1 MNCDFRNA
9 PATAGKDQKGFN
21 VFSFDFLP
29 LKELLWLVAGI
40 ILGSLIGYL
49 LSLVKHHRKQ
59 DQLRQKQEELNQQLI
74 RCEARI
80 ESERNANKE
89 KMQLLEENRRHLENS
104 FQALS
109 AQALEAN
116 NRNFIHLAK
125 SSLETLH
132 KESQGDLAQRQQAI
146 DQLVQ
151 PLKESLHKV
160 DDKIEQLE
168 RARSNAYGRL
178 DQQLQTLL
186 VSQHKLE
193 AETGNLVRALR
204 APAVRG
210 RWGEIQLRKV
220 VEMAGMVNY
229 CDFVEQETADGGRLR
244 PDMVIK
250 LPNGRN
256 IIVDSKAPLEAYL
269 NALESDNDEERNTLL
284 TQHARQIRD
293 HVNKL
298 AGKSYWQQF
307 QPTPEFVVLFLP
319 AETFFSAAL
328 AKDPA
333 LIEAG
338 VDQKVLLAT
347 PTTLIALLRSVAYGW
362 RQEKLTENAE
372 TISQLGR
379 EMYDRLATMQQHF
392 LTLGKNLERAVD
404 SYNRGIAS
412 LDSRVMVSARKF
424 KDLGAGTTKNIE
436 DASQIDTLPRTPQT
450 VEE

>member
-1 MNCDFRNA
+1 MFS
-9 PATAGKDQKGFN
+9 PEFFLEKIFPWLLAG
-21 VFSFDFLP
+21 LT
-29 LKELLWLVAGI
+29 
-40 ILGSLIGYL
+40 LGYLSGYL
-49 LSLVKHHRKQ
+49 LSAKKYNKSKELLRRQQ
-59 DQLRQKQEELNQQLI
+59 DELSQKLA
-74 RCEARI
+74 RCEAQI
-80 ESERNANKE
+80 EAERQGNKE
-89 KMQLLEENRRHLENS
+89 KMQLLEDNRRQLENS

-109 AQALEAN
+109 AQALESN
-116 NRNFIHLAK
+116 NRSFLHLAK

-132 KESQGDLAQRQQAI
+132 QKSRGDLAQRQQAI
-146 DQLVQ
+146 DQLVH
-151 PLKESLHKV
+151 PLKESLNKV
-160 DDKIEQLE
+160 DHKIEQLE

-178 DQQLQTLL
+178 DQQLQSLL
-186 VSQHKLE
+186 TSQHKLE

-269 NALESDNDEERNTLL
+269 NALETDDDDKRNSLL
-284 TQHARQIRD
+284 TRHARQIRD
-293 HVNKL
+293 HVVKL
-298 AGKSYWQQF
+298 SAKSYWQQF

-328 AKDPA
+328 AKDPG

-362 RQEKLTENAE
+362 RQEQLTENAE
-372 TISQLGR
+372 AISQLGR
-379 EMYDRLATMQQHF
+379 EMYDRLATMQEHF
-392 LTLGKNLERAVD
+392 QQVGKNLERAVD

-424 KDLGAGTTKNIE
+424 KDLGAGTSKTIE
-436 DASQIDTLPRTPQT
+436 TANQIDTLPRIPQST
-450 VEE
+450 EE

>member
-1 MNCDFRNA
+1 MLSPEILLQQFY
-9 PATAGKDQKGFN
+9 PWLIAG
-21 VFSFDFLP
+21 L
-29 LKELLWLVAGI
+29 I
-40 ILGSLIGYL
+40 IGYL
-49 LSLVKHHRKQ
+49 SAYLISIKKLNRSKDLFRHEQEKLSHKLT
-59 DQLRQKQEELNQQLI
+59 
-74 RCEARI
+74 RCEAQI
-80 ESERNANKE
+80 EAERQGNKE
-89 KMQLLEENRRHLENS
+89 KLELLEHNRKQLEHS

-109 AQALEAN
+109 AQALESN
-116 NRNFIHLAK
+116 NRNFLHLAK
-125 SSLETLH
+125 TSLSALH
-132 KESQGDLAQRQQAI
+132 KENQGDLAQRQQAI

-151 PLKESLHKV
+151 PLQESLTKV
-160 DDKIEQLE
+160 DHKIELLE

-178 DQQLQTLL
+178 DQQLQSLL

-229 CDFVEQETADGGRLR
+229 CDFLEQETADGGRLR

-269 NALESDNDEERNTLL
+269 NSLESANEDERNTLL
-284 TQHARQIRD
+284 AQHARQIRD
-293 HVNKL
+293 HVVKL
-298 AGKSYWQQF
+298 AGKNYWEQF

-328 AKDPA
+328 AKDPS

-338 VDQKVLLAT
+338 VDRKVLLAT

-372 TISQLGR
+372 AISQLGR
-379 EMYDRLATMQQHF
+379 EMYDRLATMHQYF
-392 LTLGKNLERAVD
+392 LQLGKNLERSVD

-412 LDSRVMVSARKF
+412 LDSRVMVTARKF
-424 KDLGAGTTKNIE
+424 KDLGAGTSKTIE
-436 DASQIDTLPRTPQT
+436 PPNPIDTLPRIPQST
-450 VEE
+450 EE

>member
-1 MNCDFRNA
+1 M
-9 PATAGKDQKGFN
+9 
-21 VFSFDFLP
+21 FSFDFL
-29 LKELLWLVAGI
+29 LEKDLLWLLTGTI
-40 ILGSLIGYL
+40 IGTLIGYL
-49 LSLVKHHRKQ
+49 FSLAKHHRKQ
-59 DQLRQKQEELNQQLI
+59 EQLRQKQDQLNQQLA
-74 RCEARI
+74 RCEAQI

-89 KMQLLEENRRHLENS
+89 KLQLLEDNRRRLENS

-116 NRNFIHLAK
+116 NRSFIHLAK

-132 KESQGDLAQRQQAI
+132 KENQGDLAQRQQAI

-151 PLKESLHKV
+151 PLKESLLKV

-269 NALESDNDEERNTLL
+269 NALESDDEEERNTLL
-284 TQHARQIRD
+284 AQHARQIRD

-298 AGKSYWQQF
+298 AGKNYWQQF

-328 AKDPA
+328 AKDPG

-372 TISQLGR
+372 AISQLGR

-424 KDLGAGTTKNIE
+424 KDLGAGTTKEIE
-436 DASQIDTLPRTPQT
+436 DANQIDTLPRIPQAT
-450 VEE
+450 EE